1 MSTSIKI
8 SNNLHKNILASNN
21 NNNSTTSQI
30 NSNTSIEAFSS
41 LSSTSSSSSSSSSS
55 TSGSTQMI
63 SSVETKSKSISNNKP
78 PLITNYKYSNEHHHH
93 HHHMDMLNESR
104 ILDSSIQL
112 HNLTQQPNK
121 AFTRFILNSTAATA
135 AANDT
140 PLMLKDINVCG
151 SSTTAL
157 SSSNDYSIDSTL
169 RLERNY
175 SYVEAMKDES
185 IVGVALPTLIGDSTS
200 QAANIL
206 DNLDNTEFIGFG
218 KPNGSLS
225 NRLTYHQ
232 QTNGWVWFYFKIF
245 FYNNPSDLPYTVNT
259 L

>member
-1 MSTSIKI
+1 
-8 SNNLHKNILASNN
+8 
-21 NNNSTTSQI
+21 
-30 NSNTSIEAFSS
+30 
-41 LSSTSSSSSSSSSS
+41 
-55 TSGSTQMI
+55 MI
-63 SSVETKSKSISNNKP
+63 SSVDTKSKSISNNKS
-78 PLITNYKYSNEHHHH
+78 PLITNYKYSNEQRH

-104 ILDSSIQL
+104 ILDSSMQL

-135 AANDT
+135 ANDM
-140 PLMLKDINVCG
+140 PLTLKDMNVCG

-157 SSSNDYSIDSTL
+157 SSNDYSIDSTL

-232 QTNGWVWFYFKIF
+232 QMNGWV
-245 FYNNPSDLPYTVNT
+245 
-259 L
+259 

>member
-1 MSTSIKI
+1 
-8 SNNLHKNILASNN
+8 
-21 NNNSTTSQI
+21 
-30 NSNTSIEAFSS
+30 
-41 LSSTSSSSSSSSSS
+41 
-55 TSGSTQMI
+55 MI
-63 SSVETKSKSISNNKP
+63 SSVDTKSKSISNNKS
-78 PLITNYKYSNEHHHH
+78 PLITNYKYSNEQRHHH

-104 ILDSSIQL
+104 ILDSSMQL

-135 AANDT
+135 ANDM
-140 PLMLKDINVCG
+140 PLTLKDMNVCG

-157 SSSNDYSIDSTL
+157 SSNDYSIDSTL

-232 QTNGWVWFYFKIF
+232 QMNGWV
-245 FYNNPSDLPYTVNT
+245 
-259 L
+259 